1 MKKIF
6 LIAIITLF
14 VSVVSAQTAVPRW
27 GTTAGRDNTF
37 RGLGNAYITPS
48 DTFRSRDTLNV
59 WPNAYNTF
67 IVNDTIYDTLRV
79 NLGVYHA
86 YLGDMVVFYINPGK
100 NVSKHLN
107 ILSNGTNLGHF
118 TSFTANRKKMFV
130 FFFDGTGWVKP
141 F

>member
-27 GTTAGRDNTF
+27 GTTAGKDNTF
-37 RGLGNAYITPS
+37 RGLGNAYITPAAS
-48 DTFRSRDTLNV
+48 LGTNDTLNL

-67 IVNDTIYDTLRV
+67 IVNDTIKDSLRI
-79 NLGVYHA
+79 NLGVVHA
-86 YLGDMVVFYINPGK
+86 YLGDMVVLYINPGK
-100 NVSKHLN
+100 INTKHLQVM
-107 ILSNGTNLGHF
+107 SNGTNLGHF
-118 TSFTANRKKMFV
+118 TSFTANRKKMFI